1 MLITMK
7 GLPFIGVVGCMRESM
22 RIMRRKERGIR
33 YIRMAIFMLESIIRI
48 RNMGEVPSSGSL
60 CVNI

>member
-1 MLITMK
+1 
-7 GLPFIGVVGCMRESM
+7 MRESM

>member
-7 GLPFIGVVGCMRESM
+7 GLPFIGVVGCMSESM

-33 YIRMAIFMLESIIRI
+33 YIRMAIFMLESSKIIKS
-48 RNMGEVPSSGSL
+48 MAEESSIGS
-60 CVNI
+60 IYQ